1 LARFVLAA
9 VNQMDLSVRPKKA
22 SGRRGPQPITFLNDN
37 YVPERHCRL

>member
-22 SGRRGPQPITFLNDN
+22 SGRRGPQPITFLNDIAD
-37 YVPERHCRL
+37 